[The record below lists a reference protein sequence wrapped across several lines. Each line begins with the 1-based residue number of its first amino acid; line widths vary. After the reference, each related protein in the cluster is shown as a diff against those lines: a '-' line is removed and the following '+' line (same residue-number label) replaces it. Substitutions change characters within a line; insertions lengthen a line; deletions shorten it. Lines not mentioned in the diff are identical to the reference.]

1 MFFNESAEC
10 TTWKN
15 FGVGNLREKLLSVVP
30 FAGPLLPDRSVRTAL
45 VIIPNKSSIFVQGF
59 VMGDTLAET
68 SVVLATRSRVLQDE
82 LLSEPLALA
91 LAALFC

>member
-1 MFFNESAEC
+1 
-10 TTWKN
+10 
-15 FGVGNLREKLLSVVP
+15 
-30 FAGPLLPDRSVRTAL
+30 
-45 VIIPNKSSIFVQGF
+45 
-59 VMGDTLAET
+59 MGDTLAET